1 MYYFHPV
8 EKIHFLRRRCRR
20 EAINYLIYC
29 RKKKKKRWRKQSFT
43 QSFSTNLS
51 GKYIGILTEFVV
63 GRPTWQV
70 TVENQ
75 FLESNDLYLDS
86 REYYA
91 AELREWATGSRALSA
106 GALPKNRPLFGRK
119 KKEHRSTSYA
129 RHSTSI
135 SRSTNSRLEK
145 IDKNITKGTTR
156 KDPLFVSTI
165 SSPSFLAY
173 IS

>member
-1 MYYFHPV
+1 M
-8 EKIHFLRRRCRR
+8 
-20 EAINYLIYC
+20 IYC
-29 RKKKKKRWRKQSFT
+29 GERERKEKDGRNKVT

-51 GKYIGILTEFVV
+51 GKYFGILTEFVV
-63 GRPTWQV
+63 GRSTWQV

-119 KKEHRSTSYA
+119 KR
-129 RHSTSI
+129 TSI
-135 SRSTNSRLEK
+135 YKLRPTLVRFNFSFNKLPISRLEK
-145 IDKNITKGTTR
+145 IDKNIQRNKEVR
-156 KDPLFVSTI
+156 KKFLYSFRRNLIPFVPRIYRNNTWNESPLS
-165 SSPSFLAY
+165 
-173 IS
+173 